1 MIRRPLECAAAAL
14 LALGGLYPVNAAAGS
29 SDELAADILTGVIP
43 LGALGTTWLKHDPD
57 GREQWLWSTGTSLV
71 LNTAA
76 RVAFNETSW
85 GERPNG
91 HPYGFPSGHTSF
103 IVSGA
108 AFLSERYGWKYGVP
122 AYLASGY
129 VAWVR
134 VDTDHHRWRDIA
146 AAAALSWTVS
156 HYLVTPFDEGKTT
169 SLAPIIGD
177 DVVGL
182 QLEHR
187 W

>member
-1 MIRRPLECAAAAL
+1 MPRLPLTAALVALLSLHSAAA
-14 LALGGLYPVNAAAGS
+14 PAA
-29 SDELAADILTGVIP
+29 SDEELAADILTGVIP
-43 LGALGTTWLKHDPD
+43 LSAFGIAYFKDDSEGKW
-57 GREQWLWSTGTSLV
+57 QWLYSTGTSLV

-108 AFLSERYGWKYGVP
+108 AFLSERYGWRYGVP
-122 AYLASGY
+122 AYLAAGY
-129 VAWVR
+129 VSYVR
-134 VDTDHHRWRDIA
+134 VDTDHHRWRDVI

-156 HYLVTPFDEGKTT
+156 RLLVTPYNPDQAQLT
-169 SLAPIIGD
+169 PIIGP

-182 QLEHR
+182 R
-187 W
+187 WERRF

>member
-1 MIRRPLECAAAAL
+1 MSRPPIAAL
-14 LALGGLYPVNAAAGS
+14 LLLASLCPFNASANN
-29 SDELAADILTGVIP
+29 DELAADILTGVIP
-43 LGALGTTWLKHDPD
+43 LGAFAIAWEKDDRTGMK
-57 GREQWLWSTGTSLV
+57 QWAWSTGTSLV

-122 AYLASGY
+122 AYLAAGY
-129 VAWVR
+129 VGWVR

-146 AAAALSWTVS
+146 AAAALSWAVS
-156 HYLVTPFDEGKTT
+156 HWLVTPYEDEKT
-169 SLAPIIGD
+169 SLAPIVGD
-177 DVVGL
+177 DVLGL
-182 QLEHR
+182 RVEHR
-187 W
+187 F